1 MARKH
6 GITTNTYKKFIIDSG
21 AVYKNYGIS
30 TWTVTL
36 ASVIATDAVVIN
48 GITYTCVAAD
58 PAALEFLKGVTDTDT
73 AVNLAAKLT
82 TVTGCDATST
92 GAVVTV
98 VGTTKIVNIL
108 MTTPDTTIT
117 LVHNGMNSTLLG
129 ATRGGSTFTEEQ
141 ELREMIVDGSK
152 GRVVGDMRITKS
164 IPKIVANFIE
174 INADLINYAL
184 PGSNKSDYPAT
195 EGKTHDMIVR
205 ALDVAI
211 TDYLTNIAIV
221 GECTSSPT
229 NYIEC
234 IINNAIAEGN
244 YECAFTDNEE
254 SVLKLTFYGN
264 FTTADLTT
272 EPFSIYYPIISA

>member
-36 ASVIATDAVVIN
+36 DTVIATDAVVIN
-48 GITYTCVAAD
+48 GVTYTCVAAD
-58 PAALEFLKGVTDTDT
+58 PGALEFLKGATDTDT

-82 TVTGCDATST
+82 TITDIDATSAL
-92 GAVVTV
+92 AVVVV
-98 VGTTKIVNIL
+98 VGATKAKNIL

-152 GRVVGDMRITKS
+152 GRVVGDCRPTKS
-164 IPKIVANFIE
+164 IPKITANFVE
-174 INADLINYAL
+174 ISADLINYAI
-184 PGSNKSDYPAT
+184 PGSNKTDYPST
-195 EGKTHDMIVR
+195 EGKTHDLITR
-205 ALDVAI
+205 ALDIAI
-211 TDYLTNIAIV
+211 TDYLTNVAIV
-221 GECTSSPT
+221 GECTGSPT

-244 YECAFTDNEE
+244 YEIAFTDNDE
-254 SVLKLTFYGN
+254 SLLKLTFYGN